1 MPCCAEQPELQRCRQ
16 QSHKAQ
22 EQEGTYP
29 SALYFPLQLL
39 FPLLPSPTVPWA
51 EPGHGFSLAW
61 GRNGAQWVQ
70 PRFLHGNVTVP
81 LAGPFFSAVSWRFL
95 VAGSQV

>member
-1 MPCCAEQPELQRCRQ
+1 MCPLFHFYA
-16 QSHKAQ
+16 
-22 EQEGTYP
+22 
-29 SALYFPLQLL
+29 LQLL
-39 FPLLPSPTVPWA
+39 SLLPSPTVPWA